1 MQNRLRNQSLMV
13 LLLILIIVSGV
24 FVNYETIAQQQ
35 ITYTVQRGTVQETL
49 IFSGLWLPRDQ
60 QVLSFDVAGT
70 IQTINVQ
77 QNDLVTTGTLLASY
91 ATDQLEIQ
99 LEQAEADLLEA
110 QANGTTNNNSNDIIN
125 AQFSL
130 ADANLDLQRTL
141 DAQPWTNIN
150 AARLSLEAAQE
161 DLEFARRDYNNAI
174 GDPSNSPSTIDNA
187 YENLRSA
194 ERSVERAQNSY
205 WGAAQSYNLYQ
216 YNIIGAEN
224 DLLREEIDYTNT
236 IQSSSTDTSG
246 ADSVTE
252 AQTLVNQLTN
262 EINQSTLTAPFDGI
276 VLDVSVN
283 RGNQI
288 EAFQNVITLAIPEP
302 LEVFANLSFDDAQR
316 LGVGMVGVCQAV
328 NLPETAVQCAVR
340 QIPLGDSLQPVRI
353 AATIDDVVIGQLIEV
368 RMPIGISEDV
378 LWLPPAAVRSF
389 QNRTFVVLQTPDG
402 ESVVDITIGLRT
414 NDRVEIL
421 SGLSEGDI
429 VIAP

>member
-1 MQNRLRNQSLMV
+1 
-13 LLLILIIVSGV
+13 VSGI
-24 FVNYETIAQQQ
+24 FVNSHVTGQQE
-35 ITYTVQRGTVQETL
+35 ITYVVQRGTVQETL
-49 IFSGLWLPRDQ
+49 VFSGLWLPRDQ

-70 IQTINVQ
+70 IQTVYVQ
-77 QNDLVTTGTLLASY
+77 QNDFVITGTLLADY
-91 ATDQLEIQ
+91 GTDQLEIQ
-99 LEQAEADLLEA
+99 LEQAETDLQEA
-110 QANGTTNNNSNDIIN
+110 QTNVATNNSSNNIID

-130 ADANLDLQRTL
+130 ADANLSLQRTL
-141 DAQPWTNIN
+141 DAVPWTTVN
-150 AARLSLEAAQE
+150 AARISLEAAQE
-161 DLEFARRDYNNAI
+161 DLENARRDYNNAI

-224 DLLREEIDYTNT
+224 DLLREEIDYAST
-236 IQSSSTDTSG
+236 IQSAGTSTVNSD
-246 ADSVTE
+246 VTE
-252 AQTLVNQLTN
+252 AQTLINQLTN
-262 EINQSTLTAPFDGI
+262 EIDQSTLIAPFDGI

-288 EAFQNVITLAIPEP
+288 EAFQDVITLAIPEP
-302 LEVFANLSFDDAQR
+302 LEVFANLSTSDVQR

-378 LWLPPAAVRSF
+378 LWLPPAAVRTF

-414 NDRVEIL
+414 NERVEIL